1 MLLSVSEFTREAI
14 KLNEKSKFSLIATL
28 AIAAFI
34 FGLYLL
40 KAVTIPILIAVILAY
55 ILDPLID
62 KLETYKIGRSPAIL
76 LLTLITVFF
85 LLIATVIILPA
96 IEGEIKTV
104 VKKLP
109 AYMEVIKNEALPKI
123 EGIISKVLPGKVI
136 NLSSIIAE
144 GESALRKAPIDI
156 WKSLLSGMT
165 STLKGTLSLIISI
178 IGAMIIPLYLYYI
191 LKDFDSFKE
200 KIMSIIPPRSRAKV
214 LEMAG
219 ETDEVLSAFIRGQMM
234 VCLILAILYAIGLG
248 IIGID
253 LAIVIGF
260 LSGALFIIPYL
271 GTVIGLLFAST
282 MAYLQFHDLNHLI
295 YVAALYGAVQI
306 VEGVIIT
313 PKIVG
318 EKVGLH
324 PLAVILSVIIAG
336 ELFGFLGIL
345 LAVPTA
351 AVLKIF
357 ASSVEE
363 QYRQSKF
370 FKA

>member
-1 MLLSVSEFTREAI
+1 MLLSVSGFIREGTD
-14 KLNEKSKFSLIATL
+14 LNEKSRFSLIATI

-34 FGLYLL
+34 FTLYLL

-55 ILDPLID
+55 LLDPLID
-62 KLETYKIGRSPAIL
+62 KLETYKIGRSPAII
-76 LLTLITVFF
+76 LLTLITVFI
-85 LLIATVIILPA
+85 LLIAALILLPA
-96 IEGEIKTV
+96 IEGEIKTAIN
-104 VKKLP
+104 KLP
-109 AYMEVIKNEALPKI
+109 AYVEVFQSEALPRI
-123 EGIISKVLPGKVI
+123 EQIISKVLPGKSI
-136 NLSSIIAE
+136 SLSSMIAE
-144 GESALRKAPIDI
+144 GESALRKAPVDI

-165 STLKGTLSLIISI
+165 STIKSTLSLIISI

-200 KIMSIIPPRSRAKV
+200 KIISIIPPRNRANV
-214 LEMAG
+214 LEKAG

-234 VCLILAILYAIGLG
+234 VCLILAILYAIGLAV
-248 IIGID
+248 IGID

-271 GTVIGLLFAST
+271 GTVIGLLLAST
-282 MAYLQFHDLNHLI
+282 AAYLQFHDLNHLL
-295 YVAALYGAVQI
+295 YVASLYGAVQI
-306 VEGVIIT
+306 LEGFIIT

-324 PLAVILSVIIAG
+324 PLAVILAVIIGG

-345 LAVPTA
+345 LAVPAA

-357 ASSVEE
+357 ASSAEE

>member
-1 MLLSVSEFTREAI
+1 MLLSASGYTKEGTE
-14 KLNEKSKFSLIATL
+14 LNEKNRFTLIATL
-28 AIAAFI
+28 AIVAFI
-34 FGLYLL
+34 FALYLL
-40 KAVTIPILIAVILAY
+40 KTVTIPILIAVILAY
-55 ILDPLID
+55 LLDPLID
-62 KLETYKIGRSPAIL
+62 KLETYKINRSPAIL
-76 LLTLITVFF
+76 LLTLLTVFV
-85 LLIATVIILPA
+85 LLIAALILLPA
-96 IEGEIKTV
+96 IEGEIKTAIN
-104 VKKLP
+104 KLP
-109 AYMEVIKNEALPKI
+109 AYIEVFQSEALPKI
-123 EGIISKVLPGKVI
+123 ERMVSKVLPGKAFS
-136 NLSSIIAE
+136 LSSIIAE

-156 WKSLLSGMT
+156 WKSLLAGMT

-191 LKDFDSFKE
+191 LRDFDSFKE
-200 KIMSIIPPRSRAKV
+200 KIMSIVPPRNRVNV
-214 LEMAG
+214 LEKAR

-234 VCLILAILYAIGLG
+234 VCLILAILYAIGLSV
-248 IIGID
+248 IGID

-260 LSGALFIIPYL
+260 LSGVLFIIPYL
-271 GTVIGLLFAST
+271 GTIIGLLLAST
-282 MAYLQFHDLNHLI
+282 IAYLQFHDLNYLL

-306 VEGVIIT
+306 LEGFIIT

-345 LAVPTA
+345 IAVPAA

-357 ASSVEE
+357 ASSAEE
-363 QYRQSKF
+363 QYKQSKF

>member
-1 MLLSVSEFTREAI
+1 MLLSVSGFTREDSD
-14 KLNEKSKFSLIATL
+14 LNEKNRFSLIAIV

-34 FGLYLL
+34 FALYLL
-40 KAVTIPILIAVILAY
+40 KTVIIPILIAIILAY
-55 ILDPLID
+55 LLDPLID
-62 KLETYKIGRSPAIL
+62 RLESYKIGRGPAIL
-76 LLTLITVFF
+76 ILTLMTVFL
-85 LLIATVIILPA
+85 LLIAALILLPA
-96 IEGEIKTV
+96 IEAELKTAI
-104 VKKLP
+104 KKLP
-109 AYMEVIKNEALPKI
+109 GYIEVFKKN
-123 EGIISKVLPGKVI
+123 VLPGI
-136 NLSSIIAE
+136 ENMISRIMPGESFSLSGIMAE
-144 GESALRKAPIDI
+144 GEAAIRKVPIDI
-156 WKSLLSGMT
+156 WKSLLTGMT
-165 STLKGTLSLIISI
+165 STLKGTLSLIISL

-191 LKDFDSFKE
+191 LRDFDSFKE
-200 KIMSIIPPRSRAKV
+200 KIISIIPPRNRANV
-214 LEMAG
+214 LEKAG

-248 IIGID
+248 VIGID

-271 GTVIGLLFAST
+271 GTIIGLLLAST
-282 MAYLQFHDLNHLI
+282 VAYLQFHDLNHLL

-306 VEGVIIT
+306 VEGAIIT

-324 PLAVILSVIIAG
+324 PLAVILSVIIEAH
-336 ELFGFLGIL
+336 LFGFLGIL

-357 ASSVEE
+357 ASSAEE